1 MESKLQRKQLGFWE
15 IIWPA
20 LMGCLNCCRFPSKSI
35 ILAVDDQVKLEP
47 CIIYCVL
54 IRNTD
59 NHMYVCVREREREL
73 CFVLGVR
80 RGYDTG
86 GEVGRR
92 VGIYIYIHRGNEY
105 YFSIERGQARISL

>member
-1 MESKLQRKQLGFWE
+1 MESELQRKQLGFWE

-59 NHMYVCVREREREL
+59 NHMYVCVRERERTLFCIGCE
-73 CFVLGVR
+73 R
-80 RGYDTG
+80 R
-86 GEVGRR
+86 
-92 VGIYIYIHRGNEY
+92 
-105 YFSIERGQARISL
+105 L